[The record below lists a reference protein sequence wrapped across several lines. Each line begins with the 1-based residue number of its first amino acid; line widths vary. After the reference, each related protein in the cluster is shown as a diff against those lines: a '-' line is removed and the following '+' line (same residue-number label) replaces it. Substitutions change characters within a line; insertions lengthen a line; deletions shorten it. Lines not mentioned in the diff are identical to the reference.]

1 MLELF
6 DWEPH
11 MMKKSVISTVL
22 LVSSFLTGC
31 STVADQESST
41 ETPAAVTA
49 DSSAERYAKEF
60 NAPPKGWSGLYL
72 YRTCN
77 IMGMG
82 LTKGLYVDGQYVGD
96 TPRCGFFYRL
106 VKPGMHVIHTGS
118 EFGENDVSLTF
129 VEGKNHYVNQYF
141 RPGVLLFGAEVEEIE
156 TAEAQKDIAEYHLAG
171 DSDEPRENLKIFT
184 NKPGKGSIPG
194 PKNAAE
200 AKALAK

>member
-77 IMGMG
+77 IV
-82 LTKGLYVDGQYVGD
+82 TAK
-96 TPRCGFFYRL
+96 L
-106 VKPGMHVIHTGS
+106 VCHQNSPLNCQILS
-118 EFGENDVSLTF
+118 S
-129 VEGKNHYVNQYF
+129 
-141 RPGVLLFGAEVEEIE
+141 
-156 TAEAQKDIAEYHLAG
+156 
-171 DSDEPRENLKIFT
+171 KIFLS
-184 NKPGKGSIPG
+184 KRS
-194 PKNAAE
+194 
-200 AKALAK
+200 